1 VGNFKE
7 FSAQERSYSDI
18 APPKE
23 GVADTSGAHKMSA
36 IAGAISAVGSVFEV
50 GAGAYYKGKELEA
63 KETEAKGEAAQA
75 RNKEDFSKKLVSASD
90 MVAQPGGSDIKT
102 AAFLTKAFNESTLD
116 HDTKTKMMRD
126 YQGTVLGK
134 PLTEVSEDQ
143 KAEKAFNERFA
154 KSPFY
159 DRDASLDDQELNK
172 VAFEKSILEKD
183 AHDLEMRRLTLEA
196 AQAKGSK
203 EKEAKV
209 AKEVEKV
216 QKTRLTRL
224 VQDLPKTITANL
236 NDLKSAYEQEAA
248 EGDPSVALVN
258 YKKALASA
266 KTMSASTFKRVASQ
280 SKSGFPVHLASALE
294 TSNAMYDT
302 EIKYAGTA
310 EVGAERKAAVERV
323 VVDTQ
328 LAMLNQSK
336 SLKVTAAAS
345 SLVKGANISL
355 DIQAL
360 TDVNNYFLEGEERA
374 DGGRASNLDPS
385 QDGVDDYYEVVR
397 KNLANIDKTNADGS
411 PVVNTESLTKQIG
424 NMLAYSS
431 DSEGKLDLGEYSNV
445 VGEMANP
452 SFGTFLKTVKG
463 AGLNQKDL
471 ANAQMALSRYA
482 EDVTD
487 SFNGFLRDTMT
498 DSERAAKAASTNP
511 RGRHSVSR
519 KVTEDD
525 LELVFVN
532 DRVVFKG
539 NDEKSRS
546 FAEGLNNRASKQLT
560 DTVWASSNIGSSS
573 PEQVFNYWLP
583 KLWPDKYGEQQEPTT
598 QESVSDI
605 DYSQHEG
612 ESGKDEEGNRF
623 IIRNGVPVKVGGDG
637 G

>member
-1 VGNFKE
+1 MGNFKE

-36 IAGAISAVGSVFEV
+36 IAGAIGAVGSVFEV
-50 GAGAYYKGKELEA
+50 GANIYNKGKESEREKALSANKDSFEQDLLRA
-63 KETEAKGEAAQA
+63 KYLAE
-75 RNKEDFSKKLVSASD
+75 KEGNQSLKFN
-90 MVAQPGGSDIKT
+90 T
-102 AAFLTKAFNESTLD
+102 FLTKKFDESTLD
-116 HDTKTKMMRD
+116 FDVKSKMLKD
-126 YQGTVLGK
+126 FQSTVLGK
-134 PLTEVSEDQ
+134 SFTEVSEDE

-159 DRDASLDDQELNK
+159 DRDASLDEQELNK
-172 VAFEKSILEKD
+172 VAFEKSILEED
-183 AHDLEMRRLTLEA
+183 AHNLEMRRLTLEA

-209 AKEVEKV
+209 AKEVEGV
-216 QKTRLTRL
+216 QKKRLTSL
-224 VQDLPKTITANL
+224 VLDLPKTVTANL
-236 NDLKSAYEQEAA
+236 NDLKAAYEQEAA

-258 YKKALASA
+258 YKKALEVA
-266 KTMSASTFKRVASQ
+266 KTTSASTFKRVAAQ
-280 SKSGFPVHLASALE
+280 SKDGFPVHLAAALE
-294 TSNAMYDT
+294 TSNGMYDT

-310 EVGAERKAAVERV
+310 EVDAERKATVERV

-336 SLKVTAAAS
+336 SLRVTAAAS
-345 SLVKGANISL
+345 SLVKGANLNL

-385 QDGVDDYYEVVR
+385 QGGVDDYYEVVR
-397 KNLANIDKTNADGS
+397 KNLANIDKVKTDGS
-411 PVVNTESLTKQIG
+411 PVVNTEALTKQIG

-445 VGEMANP
+445 VSEMANP

-471 ANAQMALSRYA
+471 TNAQMALSRYA

-498 DSERAAKAASTNP
+498 DSERAAKTASTNP

-532 DRVVFKG
+532 DRVVFQG
-539 NDEKSRS
+539 SDERSRA

-583 KLWPDKYGEQQEPTT
+583 KLWPDKYGEQQEPAA
-598 QESVSDI
+598 QESVSEI
-605 DYSQHEG
+605 DYSQYEG
-612 ESGKDEEGNRF
+612 ETGKDEEGNRF